1 MHCFL
6 NVVIHL
12 RGDCQV
18 QVQVELNAKG

>member
-6 NVVIHL
+6 NVVLHL